1 MTWHLTSRFVKGRFV
16 AVVQEFKKFI
26 LKGNVVDLA
35 TGVIIGAAFGK
46 IVEAF
51 TKGIVEP
58 LIKLISGSTKPD
70 VTLQLG
76 VFDVGLIFSAAINF
90 LIVAAI
96 VFFLIVK
103 PVNKLLA
110 MMQAKEAAAPPAGP
124 SLTETLLTEIRD
136 ALKAKA

>member
-1 MTWHLTSRFVKGRFV
+1 MGMI
-16 AVVQEFKKFI
+16 QEFKKFI

-70 VTLQLG
+70 VALAVG
-76 VFDVGLIFSAAINF
+76 PFDLGLIISATINF

-103 PVNKLLA
+103 PINKLLA
-110 MMQAKEAAAPPAGP
+110 LMQAKEAAAPPPGP
-124 SLTETLLTEIRD
+124 TPTEALLIEIRD
-136 ALKAKA
+136 VLKAKA

>member
-1 MTWHLTSRFVKGRFV
+1 MLN
-16 AVVQEFKKFI
+16 EFKKFI

-51 TKGIVEP
+51 TKGFVEP

-70 VTLQLG
+70 VALQVW
-76 VFDVGLIFSAAINF
+76 VFDVGLIISAAINF

-103 PVNKLLA
+103 PVNKLIAL
-110 MMQAKEAAAPPAGP
+110 MQAKDAAAPPPGP
-124 SLTETLLTEIRD
+124 TPTEALLTEIRD
-136 ALKAKA
+136 ALKAKS

>member
-1 MTWHLTSRFVKGRFV
+1 MS
-16 AVVQEFKKFI
+16 VVQEFKKFI

-51 TKGIVEP
+51 TKGVIEP

-70 VTLQLG
+70 VALAVG
-76 VFDVGLIFSAAINF
+76 PFDLGLIIGAVINF

-103 PVNKLLA
+103 PINRLITLI
-110 MMQAKEAAAPPAGP
+110 QAKEAAAPPPGP
-124 SLTETLLTEIRD
+124 TPTEVLLTEIRD
-136 ALKAKA
+136 TLRAKA

>member
-1 MTWHLTSRFVKGRFV
+1 MDM
-16 AVVQEFKKFI
+16 VQEFKKFI

-51 TKGIVEP
+51 TKGVVEP
-58 LIKLISGSTKPD
+58 LVKTMSGSTKPD
-70 VTLQLG
+70 VALQVW
-76 VFDVGLIFSAAINF
+76 VFDLGLIISAAINF
-90 LIVAAI
+90 LIVAAV

-103 PVNKLLA
+103 PINQL
-110 MMQAKEAAAPPAGP
+110 MSIMQAKEAAAPPPGP
-124 SLTETLLTEIRD
+124 TPTEVLLTEIRD

>member
-1 MTWHLTSRFVKGRFV
+1 MGM
-16 AVVQEFKKFI
+16 VQEFKKFI

-35 TGVIIGAAFGK
+35 TGVIIGAAFGD
-46 IVEAF
+46 IVKAF

-70 VTLQLG
+70 VALAVG
-76 VFDVGLIFSAAINF
+76 PFDLGLIISAAINF

-103 PVNKLLA
+103 PINRLITL
-110 MMQAKEAAAPPAGP
+110 MQAKEAAAPPPGP
-124 SLTETLLTEIRD
+124 TPTEVLLTEIRD
-136 ALKAKA
+136 TLRAKA

>member
-1 MTWHLTSRFVKGRFV
+1 MGMI
-16 AVVQEFKKFI
+16 QEFKKFI

-51 TKGIVEP
+51 TKGVVEP
-58 LIKLISGSTKPD
+58 LIKVMSGSTKPD
-70 VTLQLG
+70 VALQVG
-76 VFDVGLIFSAAINF
+76 VFDLGLIISAVINF
-90 LIVAAI
+90 LIVAAT

-103 PVNKLLA
+103 PVNKLISL
-110 MMQAKEAAAPPAGP
+110 MQAKEAAAPPPGP
-124 SLTETLLTEIRD
+124 TLTETLLTEIRD

>member
-1 MTWHLTSRFVKGRFV
+1 MGM
-16 AVVQEFKKFI
+16 VQEFKKFV

-51 TKGIVEP
+51 AKGIIEP

-70 VTLQLG
+70 VAMAVG
-76 VFDVGLIFSAAINF
+76 PFDLGLIISAVINF

-103 PVNKLLA
+103 PINKLISL
-110 MMQAKEAAAPPAGP
+110 MQAKEAAAPPPGP
-124 SLTETLLTEIRD
+124 TPTEVLLTEIRD
-136 ALKAKA
+136 TLRAKA

>member
-1 MTWHLTSRFVKGRFV
+1 MS
-16 AVVQEFKKFI
+16 VVHEFKKFI

-51 TKGIVEP
+51 TKGMVEP

-70 VTLQLG
+70 VALPLG
-76 VFDVGLIFSAAINF
+76 PFDLGLIISAAINF

-103 PVNKLLA
+103 PINKLIS
-110 MMQAKEAAAPPAGP
+110 MMQAKEAAAPPPGP
-124 SLTETLLTEIRD
+124 TPTEVLLTEIRD
-136 ALKAKA
+136 TLRAKA

>member
-1 MTWHLTSRFVKGRFV
+1 M

-58 LIKLISGSTKPD
+58 LIKLMSGSTKPD
-70 VTLQLG
+70 VALQVW
-76 VFDVGLIFSAAINF
+76 VFDVGMIISAAINF

-103 PVNKLLA
+103 PVNHLIS
-110 MMQAKEAAAPPAGP
+110 MMQAKEAAAPPSGP
-124 SLTETLLTEIRD
+124 TATEALLAEIRD
-136 ALKAKA
+136 ALKANA

>member
-1 MTWHLTSRFVKGRFV
+1 MGMVH
-16 AVVQEFKKFI
+16 EFKKFV

-51 TKGIVEP
+51 AKGIVEP

-70 VTLQLG
+70 VAMAVG
-76 VFDVGLIFSAAINF
+76 PFDLGLIISAVINF

-103 PVNKLLA
+103 PVNKLISL
-110 MMQAKEAAAPPAGP
+110 MQAKESATPPPGP
-124 SLTETLLTEIRD
+124 TPTEVLLTEIRD
-136 ALKAKA
+136 TLRAKA